1 MPRLNRKISLVV
13 FDLDGTLT
21 TVDSL
26 WRYLHEE
33 FGTWNQGKIAAQKY
47 KRGEISYREWAETDA
62 RYWAG
67 VPLSKLHAAI
77 NRIPYR
83 RGAEAVFRALRSR
96 NMRTAIVSAGLSLLA
111 DKAAEELGA
120 DLVLSNELITNDGAL
135 TGEIRVKVAVS
146 DKARIVEEIAT
157 QLGIPLGEVAL
168 IGDRAFDLS
177 PPQCLRI
184 AFEPKDSQARENADI
199 VVEDHDLSR
208 ILQYLI

>member
-1 MPRLNRKISLVV
+1 LNRKISLVV

-21 TVDSL
+21 IVDSL
-26 WRYLHEE
+26 WKYLHEE
-33 FGTWNQGKIAAQKY
+33 FGTWNQGKITAQKY

-62 RYWAG
+62 RCWAG
-67 VPLSKLHAAI
+67 VPLSRLHAAI

-83 RGAEAVFRALRSR
+83 SGAEAVFRALRSK

-135 TGEIRVKVAVS
+135 TGKIRVKVAVS

-157 QLGIPLGEVAL
+157 QLGIPLEEVAL

-177 PPQCLRI
+177 PSQCLRI

>member
-1 MPRLNRKISLVV
+1 LNRKISLVV

-26 WRYLHEE
+26 WKYLHEE

-67 VPLSKLHAAI
+67 VSLSKLLAAI
-77 NRIPYR
+77 SRIPYR
-83 RGAEAVFRALRSR
+83 KGAEEVFRALRGR
-96 NMRTAIVSAGLSLLA
+96 NIKIAIISAGLSLLA
-111 DKAAEELGA
+111 DKAGEELGA

-135 TGEIRVKVAVS
+135 TGEIKVKVGVS
-146 DKARIVEEIAT
+146 DKARIVEEVAT
-157 QLGIPLGEVAL
+157 QLGIPLREVAL

-177 PPQCLRI
+177 QPQCLRI
-184 AFEPKDSQARENADI
+184 AFEPKDSVARENADI

-208 ILQYLI
+208 ILQYLIDV

>member
-1 MPRLNRKISLVV
+1 LTRKISLVV

-33 FGTWNQGKIAAQKY
+33 FGTWNQGKITAQKY

-62 RYWAG
+62 RCWAG
-67 VPLSKLHAAI
+67 VPLSRLHAAI

-83 RGAEAVFRALRSR
+83 SGAEAVFRALRSK

-135 TGEIRVKVAVS
+135 TGKIRVKVAVS

-157 QLGIPLGEVAL
+157 QLGIPLEEVAL

-177 PPQCLRI
+177 PPECLRI